1 MKTMKAERSIVI
13 AADRERVW
21 RAITTPEHISKW
33 FDGTMRWSFTLAV
46 GETITLTMD
55 DFTDYARIAAVEPPE
70 RFAFYWTAEPD
81 NPAETLVTFTLESVP
96 EGTRVTA
103 SEEGFEALP
112 EDLRHKRYDM
122 NSMGWDMAL
131 DSLGAYLRENAT

>member
-1 MKTMKAERSIVI
+1 MEPMKAERSIVI

-33 FDGTMRWSFTLAV
+33 FDEQMKWTFTLAP
-46 GETITLTMD
+46 GETITLSMD
-55 DFTDYARIAAVEPPE
+55 DFTGYARIATVEPPE
-70 RFAFYWTAEPD
+70 RFAFYWQAEMD
-81 NPAETLVTFTLESVP
+81 NPTETLVTFRLESVP

-112 EDLRHKRYDM
+112 DDVRQKRYDM
-122 NSMGWDMAL
+122 NGMGWGMAL
-131 DSLGAYLRENAT
+131 DSLAAYLRENAG